1 LGFRVAFMAPPSFSQ
16 RWRALT
22 VGAPGWCLST
32 ARIFKLRHYQLRL
45 RRQNI
50 LTVRGVPSPIILLSA
65 AHLMT
70 DSTC

>member
-1 LGFRVAFMAPPSFSQ
+1 MCLNGQACPGYRHA
-16 RWRALT
+16 
-22 VGAPGWCLST
+22 GWCLST